1 MKLHSLKKFK
11 DVVNTNTKRVVF
23 YSHDTFGLGN
33 IRRTLSICQFL
44 MESIPDLS
52 ILIISGSP
60 MVQSFRIPEGVD
72 YIKLPCLSRT
82 ESNGYGPK
90 YLKENTRSIVKLR
103 TELIVCALSS
113 FRPDL
118 VIVDKKPY
126 GVENE
131 LEPALTYLKTYHPET
146 IVTLVLRDI
155 LDSPQVTRAIWK
167 KQKYFQALE
176 AHYDRIFVL
185 GSPEVFQTC
194 SEYQFPP
201 ALKVKTQYCGY
212 LRREPGQHSREHMRE
227 KLGLTPDDQMVLV
240 TAGGGEDGV
249 RLFQQYLAC
258 MPRISQHKQVFS
270 TLIFGPEMPE
280 ATRFELELQA
290 SQWLS
295 IRTLT
300 FSDDVMSYLDAADAA
315 VSMGGYGTI
324 CELLSLNKPAVIIPR
339 VHPVEEQWI
348 RAKRMAELGLF
359 HTIHPDTFDPKAL
372 CDKLEELLQQIR
384 DSYKPAPKSVVNL
397 DALPTVTMAVLN
409 FLMKGSL
416 PQAAGKSIT
425 QMKDPRSGCL
435 HQTMLLPA

>member
-11 DVVNTNTKRVVF
+11 DMVNANTKRVVF

-44 MESIPDLS
+44 MKSIPDLS

-60 MVQSFRIPEGVD
+60 MVHSFRIPEGVD

-82 ESNGYGPK
+82 KCNGYGPK
-90 YLKENTRSIVKLR
+90 YLKEHTRDIVKLR
-103 TELIVCALSS
+103 TELILAALVN
-113 FRPDL
+113 FQPDM

-131 LEPALTYLKTYHPET
+131 LEPALAHLKTYHPET
-146 IVTLVLRDI
+146 IVTLLLRDI

-185 GSPEVFQTC
+185 GSPEVFKAC

-201 ALKVKTQYCGY
+201 ALQLKTQYCGY
-212 LRREPGQHSREHMRE
+212 LRRESGQHTREHMRK
-227 KLGLTPDDQMVLV
+227 KLGLTADDQMVLV

-249 RLFQQYLAC
+249 QLFQQYLAS
-258 MPRISQHKQVFS
+258 MPRISQHKRVYS

-280 ATRFELELQA
+280 ATRLELELQA
-290 SQWLS
+290 SQWPSL
-295 IRTLT
+295 RTLT
-300 FSDDVMSYLDAADAA
+300 FSDDVMSYLDAADVA

-324 CELLSLNKPAVIIPR
+324 CELLSLRKPALVIPR
-339 VHPVEEQWI
+339 TRPVEEQWI
-348 RAKRMAELGLF
+348 RAQRMAKLGWF
-359 HTIHPDTFDPKAL
+359 QAIHPDKLNPDSF
-372 CDKLEELLQQIR
+372 CEKLEGLLCQPHDLR
-384 DSYKPAPKSVVNL
+384 NLTPGPAVNL
-397 DALPTVTMAVLN
+397 NALPTLTMAILN
-409 FLMKGSL
+409 LLMNGSWGH
-416 PQAAGKSIT
+416 A
-425 QMKDPRSGCL
+425 RSDSQKR
-435 HQTMLLPA
+435 HYPIEPFHHALLQPA